1 MVKTLDK
8 SNSNK
13 SSGSKSNKT
22 RESTPKKTKE
32 LAPKKTKDL
41 PEKKNKEQ
49 SAKKTKASSSNKSK
63 ESTPRKTKDVP
74 VKKNKESSTKK
85 TKDSISK
92 KTKDIPAKKD
102 NKNNNVKKDN
112 RILEVKTTQTGAIK
126 QVIERISNFISD
138 CCIVFIPPDE
148 SCNDNNDE
156 DYYEEI
162 DEDDINPKKNKKD
175 DSDSDDSSDD
185 SSSEDEVP
193 IKKKKITKSK
203 KIIDDDSDEEEVPIK
218 KKNTKSKK
226 IINDDSDEDED
237 SQTHKKNNKNNS
249 KNNKG
254 GIRILRL
261 TEDKSILVK
270 VNLDSIN
277 FEHFRCDEPK
287 ITIGVD
293 MHNLHSQLKMIND
306 DDPII
311 MYMNRDNRS
320 TLYIRSLNEGN
331 ESSEETDIEVF
342 LMEIGN
348 SELPIPKTKFQNRI
362 TMASDKFHNICKKL
376 NNNSVSV
383 EITSVGNEIKFRGQ
397 NESGK
402 VTMSYKDTNYNSNK
416 KSDSD
421 QIVQGMYEL
430 RNLMGFSKCNKLCP
444 TIDIYLKNDFPLVLV
459 IGVQTLGKMYVF
471 LSPIENPA
479 N

>member
-1 MVKTLDK
+1 MAKTLDK
-8 SNSNK
+8 K
-13 SSGSKSNKT
+13 KSNKI
-22 RESTPKKTKE
+22 STSNQTKEGISRKTKE
-32 LAPKKTKDL
+32 LN
-41 PEKKNKEQ
+41 KNKELVPKK
-49 SAKKTKASSSNKSK
+49 AKEISEKKCKELSS
-63 ESTPRKTKDVP
+63 
-74 VKKNKESSTKK
+74 KKM
-85 TKDSISK
+85 SK
-92 KTKDIPAKKD
+92 KTSEGNKQIP
-102 NKNNNVKKDN
+102 VKKDN

-138 CCIVFIPPDE
+138 CCIVFVPPDK
-148 SCNDNNDE
+148 SSNDNNDE
-156 DYYEEI
+156 DYFEEI
-162 DEDDINPKKNKKD
+162 NEDDVKPKNKKKHKKNKN
-175 DSDSDDSSDD
+175 DSDSDSEEETDEETNSD
-185 SSSEDEVP
+185 EEVP
-193 IKKKKITKSK
+193 IKNKNKKNKKSK
-203 KIIDDDSDEEEVPIK
+203 KIISEKESDSEEDTTTMK
-218 KKNTKSKK
+218 KMN
-226 IINDDSDEDED
+226 E
-237 SQTHKKNNKNNS
+237 NKNNTK
-249 KNNKG
+249 KNIG

-277 FEHFRCDEPK
+277 FEYFRCDEPK

-306 DDPII
+306 DDPIV

-342 LMEIGN
+342 LMEIIN
-348 SELPIPKTKFQNRI
+348 PELPIPKTKFQNRI

-383 EITSVGNEIKFRGQ
+383 EITSVRNEIQFRGQ

-416 KSDSD
+416 KNDLD

-471 LSPIENPA
+471 LSPIENP
-479 N
+479 NN